1 MTVSVMVVMF
11 LVGMRSGHCVVP
23 NAWEVSSAVVIA
35 VRVVWELT
43 RATVVRKMCGQ
54 SALSLDLGGSSGKEV
69 DVEVLSIVGASSQTS
84 AVRVETGRESRV

>member
-1 MTVSVMVVMF
+1 
-11 LVGMRSGHCVVP
+11 VP